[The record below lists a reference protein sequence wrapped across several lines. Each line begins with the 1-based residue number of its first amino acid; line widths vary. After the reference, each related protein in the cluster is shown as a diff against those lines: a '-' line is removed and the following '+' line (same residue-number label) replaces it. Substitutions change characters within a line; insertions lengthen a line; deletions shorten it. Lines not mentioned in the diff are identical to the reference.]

1 MNISYYTIDDLRLP
15 AKRLLRKGRSVERFP
30 TLEEALARY
39 RALPAAGIRAL
50 GLTDGTHVLEVVKCL
65 PLFPDD
71 REGED
76 VLASDYRQFPLWS
89 QEPEAAKAA
98 VTCIAALGLRYQ
110 SHRQP
115 CSTPIPSPEGLPQEL
130 QGKFLWLNL
139 SGEVQSAIH
148 RVYVAGRGWESP
160 GILNRRTDPMPLVLK
175 YRADGITEQGAY
187 LALEVEPWEYDLL
200 ALRTLERMKMNK
212 RSSER

>member
-15 AKRLLRKGRSVERFP
+15 AKRLLRKGWTMERFP

-39 RALPAAGIRAL
+39 RALPASGIKAL

-76 VLASDYRQFPLWS
+76 ILASDYSQFPLWS
-89 QEPEAAKAA
+89 HEPEAAKAS
-98 VTCIAALGLRYQ
+98 VTCIAALGLRYRV
-110 SHRQP
+110 SETVL
-115 CSTPIPSPEGLPQEL
+115 TPIPSPEGLPQEL

-139 SGEVQSAIH
+139 SGEVQSAIN

-160 GILNRRTDPMPLVLK
+160 RILDQKSDPMALVLK
-175 YRADGITEQGAY
+175 YQADGITEQGAY
-187 LALEVEPWEYDLL
+187 VSLEVKPWEYELL
-200 ALRTLERMKMNK
+200 ALRTMNRLKHERSN
-212 RSSER
+212 EV

>member
-15 AKRLLRKGRSVERFP
+15 AKRLLRKGWTMERFS

-39 RALPAAGIRAL
+39 RALPASGIKVL

-76 VLASDYRQFPLWS
+76 VLASDHSQFPLWS
-89 QEPEAAKAA
+89 QEPEAAKAV
-98 VTCIAALGLRYQ
+98 VTCTAALGLRY
-110 SHRQP
+110 RVKGNVIK
-115 CSTPIPSPEGLPQEL
+115 PIPSPEGLPQEL

-139 SGEVQSAIH
+139 SGEAQSAIN

-160 GILNRRTDPMPLVLK
+160 GILNRRSDPMPLVLK
-175 YRADGITEQGAY
+175 YQADGITEQGAY

-200 ALRTLERMKMNK
+200 ALRTLERLQKEK
-212 RSSER
+212 RRSER

>member
-15 AKRLLRKGRSVERFP
+15 AKRPLRKGRSVEQFP

-50 GLTDGTHVLEVVKCL
+50 GLTDGVHVLELVKCL

-71 REGED
+71 REGEN
-76 VLASDYRQFPLWS
+76 VLASDYRQFPLWA
-89 QEPEAAKAA
+89 QEPEAVKAA
-98 VTCIAALGLRYQ
+98 VTCTAALGLRY
-110 SHRQP
+110 RVKGNVIE
-115 CSTPIPSPEGLPQEL
+115 PIPSPEGLPQEL

-139 SGEVQSAIH
+139 SGEVQSAIN

-160 GILNRRTDPMPLVLK
+160 GILNRRSDPMPLVLK
-175 YRADGITEQGAY
+175 YQADGITEQGAY

>member
-1 MNISYYTIDDLRLP
+1 MNISYYTVDDLRLP
-15 AKRLLRKGRSVERFP
+15 AKRPLRKGRGVEQFS

-50 GLTDGTHVLEVVKCL
+50 GLTDGVHVLELVKCL

-71 REGED
+71 REGEN
-76 VLASDYRQFPLWS
+76 VLASDYLQFPLWA

-98 VTCIAALGLRYQ
+98 VTCIAALGLRY
-110 SHRQP
+110 RVKGNVIE
-115 CSTPIPSPEGLPQEL
+115 PIPSPEGLPQEL

-139 SGEVQSAIH
+139 SGEAQSAIH
-148 RVYVAGRGWESP
+148 QVYVAGTGWVSP
-160 GILNRRTDPMPLVLK
+160 SVLHRKADPMPLVLK
-175 YRADGITEQGAY
+175 YRADGITELGAY
-187 LALEVEPWEYDLL
+187 LALEVEPWAYDLL
-200 ALRTLERMKMNK
+200 ARRTLERMKMNK

>member
-15 AKRLLRKGRSVERFP
+15 AKRLLRKGWTMERFP

-39 RALPAAGIRAL
+39 CALPASGIKAL

-76 VLASDYRQFPLWS
+76 VLASDYRQFPLWA

-98 VTCIAALGLRYQ
+98 VTCIAALGLRY
-110 SHRQP
+110 RVKGNVIE
-115 CSTPIPSPEGLPQEL
+115 PIPSPEGLPQEL

-139 SGEVQSAIH
+139 SGEAQSAIH
-148 RVYVAGRGWESP
+148 QVYVAGTGWTSP
-160 GILNRRTDPMPLVLK
+160 GVLHRKTEPMSLVLK

-187 LALEVEPWEYDLL
+187 LSLEMEPWAYDLL
-200 ALRTLERMKMNK
+200 AVHTQKYM
-212 RSSER
+212 SERKSER

>member
-15 AKRLLRKGRSVERFP
+15 AKRLLRKGWTMERFP

-39 RALPAAGIRAL
+39 RALPASGIKVL
-50 GLTDGTHVLEVVKCL
+50 GLTDGAHVLEVVKCL

-76 VLASDYRQFPLWS
+76 VLASDYSQFPLWS
-89 QEPEAAKAA
+89 HEPEAAKAS
-98 VTCIAALGLRYQ
+98 VTCIAALGLRYRV
-110 SHRQP
+110 SETVL
-115 CSTPIPSPEGLPQEL
+115 TPIPSPEGLPQEL

-139 SGEVQSAIH
+139 SSEVQSAIN

-160 GILNRRTDPMPLVLK
+160 GILNRRSDPMPLVLK
-175 YRADGITEQGAY
+175 YQVDGITEQGTY

>member
-15 AKRLLRKGRSVERFP
+15 AKRLLRKGWTMERFP

-39 RALPAAGIRAL
+39 RALPASGIKAL

-76 VLASDYRQFPLWS
+76 VLASDYSQFPLWS
-89 QEPEAAKAA
+89 HEPEAAKAS
-98 VTCIAALGLRYQ
+98 VTCIAALGLRYRV
-110 SHRQP
+110 SEP
-115 CSTPIPSPEGLPQEL
+115 VLTPIPSPEGLPQEL

-139 SGEVQSAIH
+139 SGEVQSAIN

-160 GILNRRTDPMPLVLK
+160 GILNRRSDPMPLVLK
-175 YRADGITEQGAY
+175 YQVDGITEQGAY

>member
-15 AKRLLRKGRSVERFP
+15 AKRLLRKGWTMERFP

-39 RALPAAGIRAL
+39 CALPASGIKAL

-76 VLASDYRQFPLWS
+76 VLASDYSQFPLWS
-89 QEPEAAKAA
+89 HEPEAAKAA
-98 VTCIAALGLRYQ
+98 VTCIAALGLRYRV
-110 SHRQP
+110 SETVL
-115 CSTPIPSPEGLPQEL
+115 TPIPSPEGLPQEF

-139 SGEVQSAIH
+139 SGEVQSAIN

-160 GILNRRTDPMPLVLK
+160 GILNRRSDPMPLVLK
-175 YRADGITEQGAY
+175 YQADGITEQGAY

>member
-15 AKRLLRKGRSVERFP
+15 AKRLLRKVWTMERFP

-39 RALPAAGIRAL
+39 RALPASGIKVL
-50 GLTDGTHVLEVVKCL
+50 GLTDGAHVLEVVKCL

-76 VLASDYRQFPLWS
+76 VLASDYSQFPLWS
-89 QEPEAAKAA
+89 HEPEAAKAS
-98 VTCIAALGLRYQ
+98 VTCIAALGLRYRV
-110 SHRQP
+110 SETVL
-115 CSTPIPSPEGLPQEL
+115 TPIPSPEGLPQEL

-139 SGEVQSAIH
+139 SGEVQSAIN

-160 GILNRRTDPMPLVLK
+160 GILNRRSDPMPLVLK
-175 YRADGITEQGAY
+175 YQVDGITEQGAY

>member
-15 AKRLLRKGRSVERFP
+15 AKRLLRKGWTMERFP

-39 RALPAAGIRAL
+39 RALPASGIKAL

-76 VLASDYRQFPLWS
+76 ILASDYSQFPLWS
-89 QEPEAAKAA
+89 HEPEAAKTS
-98 VTCIAALGLRYQ
+98 VTCIAALGLRYRV
-110 SHRQP
+110 SETVL
-115 CSTPIPSPEGLPQEL
+115 TPIPSPEGLPQEL

-139 SGEVQSAIH
+139 SGEVQSAIN
-148 RVYVAGRGWESP
+148 RVYVAGKGWESP
-160 GILNRRTDPMPLVLK
+160 GILNRRSDPMPLVLK
-175 YRADGITEQGAY
+175 YQVDGITEQGAY